1 MSDIIGISSGA
12 ISAYQRALSTVSN
25 NIANVNTEG
34 YSRQEVVLQDSAPKQ
49 QANMYLGTGVM
60 IQTIRRQFDE
70 FAESNLRNSN
80 SDLNAQGPMVDYT
93 KRVMDIMGDKSIG
106 LSSALDDYF
115 NAAGSLSADPASTV
129 LRTSFLR
136 SADGVTSRFGEL
148 SGQLDSIS
156 TETRQGLSSV
166 ADKINTLTAQLALIN
181 QSMTRSPTLEGQ
193 PPELLDR
200 RDLTLRQLSELVR
213 TKLKFDANGTV
224 SVSLGSTM
232 TQSVV
237 VDGQKAL
244 PIGVDPTGKNSSE
257 LMLDPYGKSEPLSEL
272 SGGKVGGYIN
282 FITQVLEPAQKNLN
296 ALAKTFVDETNQI
309 QSNGIDAQ
317 GQIGQKLFAIDPAA
331 PQAAAG
337 IKLLI
342 TDGQRVATAA
352 QFRVSEGNTNVTT
365 TRASVAFDGHQ
376 TSTALS
382 NTSLVNNPNPTAGV
396 TFRVDGNREFVP
408 VTSVAAGVTS
418 TIYLDEMSP
427 GQNLQVLTRDG
438 RQLMGQT
445 LTETEKYQMLQP
457 ANGFEPNATYSDA
470 YLNQIN
476 PKAYR
481 DIGYFYGAKAETL
494 YKQNLDTNGVQGA
507 SIPLPASVETARIS
521 STSFQIPAN
530 ALTLNNVSMK
540 GFTPI
545 SATQITLKGF
555 SVNSPGSFDF
565 NAVVDRNKVGVSV
578 PVVAGDGP
586 SEIASKL
593 DALLQPKGLAAMV
606 APNGTDIIV
615 SDNQARNISGVTFA
629 PSTGSTGQPANVKVS
644 SAASQISDWLN
655 GSTTLDVDAPNFDS
669 ISFKLGGVSYQMSG
683 LDPTHPAALA
693 AALQADIRSKFADQD
708 VSVSMVGT
716 SIHIEDAQ
724 GRSLSDLSLN
734 PAVAGANPGTTT
746 ISQSMASQTNV
757 RAEVFS
763 QLRIP
768 VRQLQFDKP
777 LTLNG
782 QSITGFDS
790 VNTLAD
796 AINNSGAGLTASL
809 TSDGELLIENKQG
822 TNIDVGLETA
832 GNALNTDAGSY
843 AGQIR
848 MTKVY
853 RDFKVSAATVDLGKP
868 LAINGAVLN
877 EVAYDAAPAA
887 LGDPPKNY
895 VITSPFLSQPV
906 SASSAQG
913 LADALNGFQEFSTD
927 FKATVQGDRLVIRPN
942 SPGLNDQDLQKR
954 FSVQDG
960 SNVLTP
966 QTSITNLDELVA
978 RISAR
983 QSETG
988 VVASRDENGDLVL
1001 STTDAAG
1008 RGEISIGPGKDS
1020 NGKFAP
1026 NMLGLEPLDYDLT
1039 ARVKTKMLDPNFT
1052 QNPYNTDIRVSFGSY
1067 LDGNPPTTQYGDPS
1081 QLSKLGLRTAAYIK
1095 SASPDDLLVFVSGK
1109 GQAKVALGYAGTPA
1123 NNRDLLRSQS
1133 LLVKFT
1139 AADRYSI
1146 IDASNGTELANRH
1159 FDPTNIN
1166 PQISYEGLTLTLSA
1180 SPQVGDSYKIDG
1192 NSDGLGNNVNILDMV
1207 SLSKKPLGDGK
1218 TIHDTYID
1226 QINNIGNLSQQ
1237 SQITQQALK
1246 VVNDQAVQSRDT
1258 VSGVNMDEE
1267 ASALVKYQQAYQAAA
1282 KALQVAGQLFD
1293 SIVQIR

>member
-476 PKAYR
+476 PKA
-481 DIGYFYGAKAETL
+481 
-494 YKQNLDTNGVQGA
+494 
-507 SIPLPASVETARIS
+507 
-521 STSFQIPAN
+521 
-530 ALTLNNVSMK
+530 
-540 GFTPI
+540 
-545 SATQITLKGF
+545 
-555 SVNSPGSFDF
+555 
-565 NAVVDRNKVGVSV
+565 
-578 PVVAGDGP
+578 
-586 SEIASKL
+586 
-593 DALLQPKGLAAMV
+593 
-606 APNGTDIIV
+606 
-615 SDNQARNISGVTFA
+615 
-629 PSTGSTGQPANVKVS
+629 
-644 SAASQISDWLN
+644 
-655 GSTTLDVDAPNFDS
+655 
-669 ISFKLGGVSYQMSG
+669 
-683 LDPTHPAALA
+683 
-693 AALQADIRSKFADQD
+693 
-708 VSVSMVGT
+708 
-716 SIHIEDAQ
+716 
-724 GRSLSDLSLN
+724 
-734 PAVAGANPGTTT
+734 
-746 ISQSMASQTNV
+746 
-757 RAEVFS
+757 
-763 QLRIP
+763 
-768 VRQLQFDKP
+768 
-777 LTLNG
+777 
-782 QSITGFDS
+782 
-790 VNTLAD
+790 
-796 AINNSGAGLTASL
+796 
-809 TSDGELLIENKQG
+809 
-822 TNIDVGLETA
+822 
-832 GNALNTDAGSY
+832 
-843 AGQIR
+843 
-848 MTKVY
+848 
-853 RDFKVSAATVDLGKP
+853 
-868 LAINGAVLN
+868 
-877 EVAYDAAPAA
+877 
-887 LGDPPKNY
+887 
-895 VITSPFLSQPV
+895 
-906 SASSAQG
+906 
-913 LADALNGFQEFSTD
+913 
-927 FKATVQGDRLVIRPN
+927 
-942 SPGLNDQDLQKR
+942 
-954 FSVQDG
+954 
-960 SNVLTP
+960 
-966 QTSITNLDELVA
+966 
-978 RISAR
+978 
-983 QSETG
+983 
-988 VVASRDENGDLVL
+988 
-1001 STTDAAG
+1001 
-1008 RGEISIGPGKDS
+1008 
-1020 NGKFAP
+1020 
-1026 NMLGLEPLDYDLT
+1026 
-1039 ARVKTKMLDPNFT
+1039 
-1052 QNPYNTDIRVSFGSY
+1052 
-1067 LDGNPPTTQYGDPS
+1067 
-1081 QLSKLGLRTAAYIK
+1081 
-1095 SASPDDLLVFVSGK
+1095 
-1109 GQAKVALGYAGTPA
+1109 
-1123 NNRDLLRSQS
+1123 
-1133 LLVKFT
+1133 
-1139 AADRYSI
+1139 
-1146 IDASNGTELANRH
+1146 
-1159 FDPTNIN
+1159 
-1166 PQISYEGLTLTLSA
+1166 
-1180 SPQVGDSYKIDG
+1180 
-1192 NSDGLGNNVNILDMV
+1192 
-1207 SLSKKPLGDGK
+1207 
-1218 TIHDTYID
+1218 
-1226 QINNIGNLSQQ
+1226 
-1237 SQITQQALK
+1237 
-1246 VVNDQAVQSRDT
+1246 
-1258 VSGVNMDEE
+1258 
-1267 ASALVKYQQAYQAAA
+1267 
-1282 KALQVAGQLFD
+1282 
-1293 SIVQIR
+1293 